1 MARIAILLG
10 SVREGRQG
18 IKAALFVKKKFEE
31 RKHEVFLADP
41 LVYKLPL
48 LEKKYAK
55 YEEGK
60 APEAMKKLSKE
71 FKEADGFII
80 VTAEYNH
87 GPPAALKN
95 MLDHFAQ
102 EYFFKPSAIVSYSDG
117 SFAGLRAAMHLR
129 VVLSVLGM
137 PSIPTIFPVP
147 KIKEAFDE
155 DGNPLDENYNRRIV
169 KFVNEFE
176 WYLEAFTNQRK
187 KGTPY

>member
-1 MARIAILLG
+1 MAKIAILLG

-18 IKAALFVKKKFEE
+18 IKAARFIKNKFEE
-31 RKHEVFLADP
+31 RKHEIFLADP
-41 LVYKLPL
+41 LKYKLPL

-55 YEEGK
+55 YEEDK

-102 EYFFKPSAIVSYSDG
+102 EYFFKPSAISSYTTG
-117 SFAGLRAAMHLR
+117 SFGGVRAAIQLR
-129 VVLSVLGM
+129 SILAELGM
-137 PSIPTIFPVP
+137 PTIPTMFPVP

-155 DGNPLDENYNRRIV
+155 DGNPLDENYNRRIE
-169 KFVNEFE
+169 KFVKEFE
-176 WYLEAFTNQRK
+176 WYLEAFANQRK